1 MSDDTTSNPNGEPS
15 MAEIMGRVT
24 GSVRSTYIEER
35 CRLDGTV
42 ETISEEI
49 WIREM
54 PNKPRT
60 PVRGI
65 RIHDD
70 VWNAAQERAKAEGT
84 TMTAIITKAVEK
96 YARVKTPEEPRAK
109 WGSRVA
115 EDETDAADA

>member
-1 MSDDTTSNPNGEPS
+1 MSDDTTSNPSGERS

-24 GSVRSTYIEER
+24 GSIGCTYIEER
-35 CRLDGTV
+35 RLPDGTI
-42 ETISEEI
+42 EIISEET
-49 WIREM
+49 WSRDM

-109 WGSRVA
+109 WGSRV
-115 EDETDAADA
+115 EEEADADA